1 MFDIDVQLA
10 ASLGGGKDN
19 LNTQLLPF
27 CIYFK
32 NVLGDDKERSNN
44 DVKGDHDL
52 GWK

>member
-1 MFDIDVQLA
+1 MFDNHVP
-10 ASLGGGKDN
+10 LGAPFGGKIDN

-32 NVLGDDKERSNN
+32 KVLGDDKERSKN